1 MTITFFVEVTLEILL
16 AVTLGYCILLERR
29 LAAVR
34 KGQEGLSRTIGELNM
49 AIAGAGASLRALK
62 AAAGEAA
69 QTLDER
75 LKRARLHIDELSV
88 LTASGERIAVRI
100 ENAAMPRGR
109 AERSDNQDLVA
120 PRGGAERNLP
130 SSSIMSRL
138 DSTRTDTMRT
148 AP

>member
-1 MTITFFVEVTLEILL
+1 MTLTFFVEISLEVLL
-16 AVTLGYCILLERR
+16 AATLCYCILLERR

-62 AAAGEAA
+62 SAAGEAA

-88 LTASGERIAVRI
+88 LTASGERIALRM
-100 ENAAMPRGR
+100 EGASAPRGR
-109 AERSDNQDLVA
+109 AERDAPPLSDMA
-120 PRGGAERNLP
+120 LP
-130 SSSIMSRL
+130 SNSIMNRL
-138 DSTRTDTMRT
+138 DAMR
-148 AP
+148 AAQ